1 MIKRR
6 RFPRVYFGWWMNLA
20 TGIISGLGLGFNNY
34 GISVM
39 FKHISEDLELNRAAT
54 SLASG
59 IARLESGLE
68 APLTGWL
75 SDRFGPRWVIIV
87 GLFIICIGLILMYF
101 INAPWSFYLAW
112 GVAVGIGSNLA
123 NTIAIDKALANW
135 FIQKR
140 GLALGI
146 RFVILGI
153 CGVIVLPIV
162 TWLLGI
168 HGWRTTC
175 LIWSG
180 VMFVGIP
187 LSWYFVKQNRPEYY
201 GLLPD
206 GVKVEL
212 GTESDIEAIIDK
224 GIEYAAGFE
233 EVEFTIRQAMRTRAF
248 WLITLCWICIM
259 PISGGFNIHCIPFL
273 TDRGID
279 ESVAAGM
286 MAMMIFFTVPA
297 RFIGGILSDRIR
309 KDRHAFLIAGAFLIQ
324 AIGITTFL
332 LYQST
337 ATMYVMLIL
346 FGFGSGAPV
355 PVRLSM
361 GGRYFGRKAFASIQ
375 GTISMFSAPLSFL
388 APIYAGWIHDNYG
401 NYIPA
406 FITYAILATIA
417 TSLMC
422 LVRPPKP
429 PVQVTDIHDIL

>member
-1 MIKRR
+1 M
-6 RFPRVYFGWWMNLA
+6 FFGWWMNLV
-20 TGIISGLGLGFNNY
+20 TGIVSGLGLGFNNY

-39 FKHISEDLELNRAAT
+39 FKSISADLNLSRAGTA
-54 SLASG
+54 LASG

-75 SDRFGPRWVIIV
+75 SDRFGPKWVIV
-87 GLFIICIGLILMYF
+87 AGLFIVCIGLVFMNF
-101 INAPWSFYLAW
+101 VNAAWSYYVVW
-112 GVAVGIGSNLA
+112 GIAVGIGSNLA

-135 FIQKR
+135 FIRKR
-140 GLALGI
+140 GFALGI

-168 HGWRTTC
+168 NGWRMTC
-175 LIWSG
+175 LIWAG
-180 VMFVGIP
+180 VIFIGIP
-187 LSWYFVKQNRPEYY
+187 LSWYFVKQKRPEYY

-206 GVKVEL
+206 GVEVEPDA
-212 GTESDIEAIIDK
+212 GSDIDAMIDK
-224 GIEYAAGFE
+224 GIEYAAGLE
-233 EVEFTIRQAMRTRAF
+233 EVEFTIRQAMKTPAF
-248 WLITLCWICIM
+248 WLITLSWVCMM
-259 PISGGFNIHCIPFL
+259 PINGGFNIHCIPFL

-279 ESVAAGM
+279 ENVAAGM

-309 KDRHAFLIAGAFLIQ
+309 KDRHAFLIAGAFFIQ
-324 AIGITTFL
+324 ALGITIFL
-332 LYQST
+332 VYQST
-337 ATMYVMLIL
+337 ATMYIMLIL

-375 GTISMFSAPLSFL
+375 GIMSMFSSPLSFF
-388 APIYAGWIHDNYG
+388 APIFAGWIHDNYG
-401 NYIPA
+401 SYIPA
-406 FITYAILATIA
+406 FITYAILATVA
-417 TSLMC
+417 TALMC

-429 PVQVTDIHDIL
+429 PPEVTGIRNLF